1 MTDALLACPACDD
14 ADIEKS
20 GAPSMD
26 GGGVK
31 PEWTCRACGAT
42 FDSPTRRSRRRDIA
56 PPRGLAGDLYAA
68 DADEVT
74 R

>member
-1 MTDALLACPACDD
+1 MTETLLACPACDD

-26 GGGVK
+26 GGSRK
-31 PEWTCRACGAT
+31 PEWTCRACGET
-42 FDSPTRRSRRRDIA
+42 FESPTCRSRRVDVAR
-56 PPRGLAGDLYAA
+56 PRGLAGDLYAA
-68 DADEVT
+68 DPDEVT